1 MASGS
6 DDDDGS
12 YPEYV
17 GNISSN
23 AAHGYVLPQAFLD
36 LIGALEDPAQ
46 QASKVKAKGGH
57 FKYSTK
63 CKLLKTGAISK
74 VGGRP
79 KGLLDHPGSSA
90 TAIPSPG
97 KKSKIVP
104 KKFTS
109 TSATATPCPGKKSK
123 IVPKKSNSTRIPVGS
138 SDSDSPVITKA
149 QIHHPPKEVLYG
161 KSHKRKLGEVEAIMR
176 ELTSLCEPFKE

>member
-23 AAHGYVLPQAFLD
+23 AALGYVLPQAFLD

-104 KKFTS
+104 KK
-109 TSATATPCPGKKSK
+109 
-123 IVPKKSNSTRIPVGS
+123 SNSTRIPVGS